1 MFESFKLTS
10 DGTEESFSF
19 TEELYAQCALVVEK
33 CPRHVLLELKRFSL
47 GSEDVDV
54 HKLESV
60 LPKLVVKDGEN
71 VLKATTTQLLFLF
84 FNHLWVCPNRYFPDP
99 DTAPFCVTYDSIP
112 TAKLRGFEEYVPDAE
127 ALNEFDFEH
136 WRKTKG
142 KDPTIVDGFLRSAAG
157 VFAAVYVC
165 GMIDFNSSALAVK
178 DGESLFL
185 REYETIVQPGQCRY
199 ASRVLIPKQ
208 MKACLKALKVWD
220 TFIHNTERAFS
231 VLQTSCDS
239 LLHVMGSLCE
249 KSDVSDGQANQYLG
263 SIIARKRGQKNEKKT
278 IELFRKWLI

>member
-1 MFESFKLTS
+1 MVKTFFATSLLLAASQLSLAAGSFCAPNDMDSALEKSSNKHVRFATFNAYLNRNSSGELIADLSDPNDQLGETS
-10 DGTEESFSF
+10 NSDLQTRAVAEII
-19 TEELYAQCALVVEK
+19 QRVN
-33 CPRHVLLELKRFSL
+33 PDVLL
-47 GSEDVDV
+47 
-54 HKLESV
+54 
-60 LPKLVVKDGEN
+60 
-71 VLKATTTQLLFLF
+71 
-84 FNHLWVCPNRYFPDP
+84 
-99 DTAPFCVTYDSIP
+99 
-112 TAKLRGFEEYVPDAE
+112 
-127 ALNEFDFEH
+127 LNEFDFEH